1 MTKNIITLIL
11 ILTSQITVFAQT
23 QDSVSTGSSNIND
36 VYYSFANGIVKTT
49 PNNNWDLA
57 FEITGFTA
65 SILVNHVKGIDLYQ
79 TPFAISQ
86 WSNFDTAGY
95 KNFKKMYNSEYSWS
109 MGAFNRHT
117 DNNYDL
123 GWGTYSPETHI
134 VAGDSLFLVKFADG
148 SFKKIQIINLF
159 SGVYNFKYSSI
170 DGSGEKIISIAKSNF
185 KNKNFAYFAFAN
197 DTIIDREPLN
207 TDWDIVFTKYS
218 AFIPQRYSVAGVWT
232 NKNTK
237 CAEAKHVSKDIA
249 NFSSF
254 NFSDTNSIIGY
265 DWKKYNATLGQY
277 TITDSLVYFIQNQ
290 KNNYWKI
297 YFTGY
302 KGGTSGTYFFTKQT
316 ITASVPKIANT
327 NFRTYP
333 NPANNII
340 NIDTDSK
347 YLKYEI
353 LNSNGLNIL
362 NGNGHTIDISSL
374 ASGFF
379 YIKIYTETGF
389 TVEKFLKN

>member
-1 MTKNIITLIL
+1 MIKNILTLIL
-11 ILTSQITVFAQT
+11 IFTLQISVFAQF
-23 QDSVSTGSSNIND
+23 QDSVSTGSSNVND
-36 VYYSFANGIVKTT
+36 VYYSFSNGIIKST

-65 SILVNHVKGIDLYQ
+65 SILVNHVKGIELYQ
-79 TPFAISQ
+79 TPFAISN
-86 WSNFDTAGY
+86 WSNFDTSGL
-95 KNFKKMYNSEYSWS
+95 KNFKKMYNSEFSWS
-109 MGAFNRHT
+109 LGAFNRHT

-123 GWGTYSPETHI
+123 GWGTYNPENHV
-134 VAGDSLFLVKFADG
+134 VAGDSIFLIKFADG
-148 SFKKIQIINLF
+148 SLKKIQIINLL

-170 DGSGEKIISIAKSNF
+170 DGNGEKIISIAKSNF

-237 CAEAKHVSKDIA
+237 CAEAKNVSKEIT
-249 NFSSF
+249 NSTGF

-277 TITDSLVYFIQNQ
+277 TITDSLVYFVKNQ
-290 KNNYWKI
+290 KNNYWKL

-302 KGGTSGTYFFTKQT
+302 KGGTVGTYYFTKYA
-316 ITASVPKIANT
+316 ITASVSKIENT
-327 NFRTYP
+327 NCRIYP
-333 NPANNII
+333 NPANTLL
-340 NIDTDSK
+340 NIDSEAK
-347 YLKYEI
+347 HVKYEI
-353 LNSNGLNIL
+353 STSNGLNL
-362 NGNGHTIDISSL
+362 MSGNDNIIDISSL
-374 ASGFF
+374 VRGYYF
-379 YIKIYTETGF
+379 IKIYTENGF
-389 TVEKFLKN
+389 TAVKFLKY